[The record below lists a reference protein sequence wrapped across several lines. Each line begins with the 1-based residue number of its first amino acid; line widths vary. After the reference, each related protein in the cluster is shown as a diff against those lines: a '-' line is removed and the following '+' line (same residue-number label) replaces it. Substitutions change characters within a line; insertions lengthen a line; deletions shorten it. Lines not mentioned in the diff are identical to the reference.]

1 MVTRGR
7 RNYAPKMRL
16 RVWARE
22 LTSITAPTRHPI
34 RQAISP
40 FEHLNQKTS
49 TLESLSINL
58 TPCLCLVPHELTRN
72 NCFGTWVYFGGL
84 TVTNVDRC
92 ALCCRVC
99 GPSPKLSS
107 LKDLAFT
114 VTLNLLPVFPPSTLF
129 ASRYFMIIG
138 YLKCHTGV
146 AKGRQYN
153 EYLAAIWCQLPKS
166 ISYLEIF
173 LFFIYFFF
181 SPRAFIYRVR
191 RDLFM
196 HA

>member
-1 MVTRGR
+1 
-7 RNYAPKMRL
+7 
-16 RVWARE
+16 
-22 LTSITAPTRHPI
+22 
-34 RQAISP
+34 
-40 FEHLNQKTS
+40 
-49 TLESLSINL
+49 
-58 TPCLCLVPHELTRN
+58 
-72 NCFGTWVYFGGL
+72 
-84 TVTNVDRC
+84 
-92 ALCCRVC
+92 VC

-166 ISYLEIF
+166 ISYPEIF

-181 SPRAFIYRVR
+181 HPARLYTEFGEIFSCM
-191 RDLFM
+191 RDLTSETAARYSCVELILFL
-196 HA
+196 A